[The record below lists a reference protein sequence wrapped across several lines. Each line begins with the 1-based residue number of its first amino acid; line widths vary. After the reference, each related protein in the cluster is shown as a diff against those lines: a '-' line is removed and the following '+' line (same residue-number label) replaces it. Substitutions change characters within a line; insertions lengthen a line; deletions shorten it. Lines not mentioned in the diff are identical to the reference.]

1 MDARA
6 LKDRATELLAK
17 GKFARAAE
25 AYQQYCEADAKD
37 LQSRL
42 RLGDAWLKAGE
53 KAKAIVAYLWAAE
66 GFAKEGFLPRAI
78 AASKLVL
85 ELDPSHGGVQ
95 NRLAQL
101 YARKSSTASR
111 VSRTARLVDAAAP
124 VAGSAD
130 DEVVVEVSYA
140 VGGPGTAAGYGPPAQ
155 VATWGPSVER
165 QPEPE
170 PQPALV
176 GRGQDP
182 NAPPPP
188 EKIDVDATLTWN
200 ERELL
205 QKADFDT
212 MTADEWRAAQAL
224 LRQMAPLFEPIS
236 TRRTAR
242 AGGPGRLARVDG
254 RATLQA
260 LARHG
265 GEVWQL
271 HWRRPREQPAPLVVL
286 ADISG
291 SMSRYSRMLLHF
303 THALG
308 HADAR
313 VESFVFGTRLTRT
326 THALR
331 QRDPD
336 IAVARVVGEVQ
347 DWSGGTRISAC
358 LQQFNQRWARR
369 TLSGRAT
376 VLLIS
381 DGLEHG
387 TPDDPRCKK
396 LRFEMERLHKS
407 CRKLIWLNPL
417 LRFEQF
423 QPRAAGIQAMLP
435 FVDRF
440 LPAHNLQSLR
450 DLAAVLAGRS

>member
-1 MDARA
+1 MLRAPTASALPGHLADNVMHFGRVLRTAGMPVPTDRIQLA
-6 LKDRATELLAK
+6 LKALQVGGLESRQDFHATLMACLLDRVEHRELFDQAFFLFWRDPDIAGRMMAMLLPRVQAKTEQAPVPEN
-17 GKFARAAE
+17 R
-25 AYQQYCEADAKD
+25 
-37 LQSRL
+37 
-42 RLGDAWLKAGE
+42 RLGE
-53 KAKAIVAYLWAAE
+53 
-66 GFAKEGFLPRAI
+66 
-78 AASKLVL
+78 
-85 ELDPSHGGVQ
+85 
-95 NRLAQL
+95 
-101 YARKSSTASR
+101 
-111 VSRTARLVDAAAP
+111 
-124 VAGSAD
+124 
-130 DEVVVEVSYA
+130 
-140 VGGPGTAAGYGPPAQ
+140 
-155 VATWGPSVER
+155 
-165 QPEPE
+165 
-170 PQPALV
+170 ALFPH
-176 GRGQDP
+176 QP
-182 NAPPPP
+182 NAPHPPPPP

-212 MTADEWRAAQAL
+212 MTADEWRAAQQL
-224 LRQMAPLFEPIS
+224 LAQMAPLFEPVT
-236 TRRTAR
+236 TRRTER

-265 GEVWQL
+265 GELWQL

-326 THALR
+326 TRALR

-336 IAVARVVGEVQ
+336 IAVSRVVSEVQ

-358 LQQFNQRWARR
+358 LHEFNQRWARR
-369 TLSGRAT
+369 VLSGRAT

-387 TPDDPRCKK
+387 TPDDPRCET

-407 CRKLIWLNPL
+407 CRRLIWLNPL

-435 FVDRF
+435 HVDRF
-440 LPAHNLQSLR
+440 LPAHSLQSLQE
-450 DLAAVLAGRS
+450 LAQVLARPGAR